1 MTTASEYRLMAD
13 ECFQWARDAKT
24 NSVRL
29 TYLGIAKIW
38 LEAAVRQDG
47 GVANTP
53 TITLTPTPLSFPNRP
68 AGKCCLRAGRASG
81 LDRSTSPPAPDG
93 RGHTSGFAPT
103 ERKEKSNR

>member
-1 MTTASEYRLMAD
+1 MTTAIEYRLMAD

-47 GVANTP
+47 GLP
-53 TITLTPTPLSFPNRP
+53 IPLPS
-68 AGKCCLRAGRASG
+68 
-81 LDRSTSPPAPDG
+81 
-93 RGHTSGFAPT
+93 H
-103 ERKEKSNR
+103 

>member
-1 MTTASEYRLMAD
+1 MTTPIEYRLTAD

-47 GVANTP
+47 ELA
-53 TITLTPTPLSFPNRP
+53 IPLPS
-68 AGKCCLRAGRASG
+68 
-81 LDRSTSPPAPDG
+81 
-93 RGHTSGFAPT
+93 H
-103 ERKEKSNR
+103 